1 MIRSTD
7 TLADRLRILSVVA
20 AWPLTLLLAHGANS
34 ETVRFSGPAMGT
46 RYSVAVEG
54 TSTDAVSLQRDVERR
69 LKQFNAALST
79 WDPQSDL
86 SRFNVSKT
94 TDWFTV
100 SRDAAEVTAFALRV
114 AEDSGG
120 ACDPTIG
127 PLVNLWGFGSR
138 GRRAR
143 LPTDQE
149 IARAQTRVGYK
160 LIEARN
166 DPPALKKLRPNVELD
181 LSALA
186 PGYIADRL
194 AEIIHKE
201 NPAGAVM
208 VDVGGEVAVRGA
220 REGGQPWRIGVE
232 TPSSTGPSVRVVVP
246 LLAGGIA
253 TSGSYRN
260 VFRFQG
266 KPYSHTINPRTGSPV
281 EHKLAAVTVMGG
293 SATEADAMDTVLM
306 VLGPRKGLA
315 WAEARGVQAKF
326 TVRVDGDPLRFES
339 FNTKAWHEAGLP

>member
-1 MIRSTD
+1 
-7 TLADRLRILSVVA
+7 
-20 AWPLTLLLAHGANS
+20 
-34 ETVRFSGPAMGT
+34 MGT

-54 TSTDAVSLQRDVERR
+54 ASTDAATLQREVERQ
-69 LKQFNAALST
+69 LKKFNAALST

-86 SRFNVSKT
+86 SRFNASKAS
-94 TDWFTV
+94 DWFPV
-100 SRDAAEVTAFALRV
+100 SRDVAEVTTFALRV

-127 PLVNLWGFGSR
+127 PLVNLWGFGNR

-149 IARAQTRVGYK
+149 IARAQSRVGYK
-160 LIEARN
+160 LIQARN

-181 LSALA
+181 LAALA

-194 AEIIHKE
+194 SQIIHR
-201 NPAGAVM
+201 NHQAASVM
-208 VDVGGEVAVRGA
+208 VDVGGEVAVFGA
-220 REGGQPWRIGVE
+220 REGGRPWRIGVE
-232 TPSSTGPSVRVVVP
+232 TPSSSGPHVKLMVP
-246 LLAGGIA
+246 LTGGGIA

-266 KPYSHTINPRTGSPV
+266 KTYSHTINPRTGRPV

-293 SATEADAMDTVLM
+293 SAIEADAMDTVLM
-306 VLGPRKGLA
+306 VLGPKKGLA
-315 WAEARGVQAKF
+315 WAEARGVKAKF
-326 TVRVDGDPLRFES
+326 TVRVEGEPVRYES
-339 FNTKAWHEAGLP
+339 LNTQAWREAGLP